1 MTLPDVCPRDGV
13 SHCKKKACHLYV
25 VEWRTEDEQCVIGYS
40 STHKQL
46 SKSTPMEDTYAEKT
60 RTRIET
66 NMAEKTSWPKA
77 VSEGLKREH
86 LKRAVPDVEV
96 VETYVEAKVEA
107 PSQGLTD
114 ESVTSVRHE
123 EVVVSNK
130 DTTVIESRQNDGDK
144 GKEDRKRKSLDE
156 VMDLDLP
163 EGYEEEFWK

>member
-1 MTLPDVCPRDGV
+1 
-13 SHCKKKACHLYV
+13 
-25 VEWRTEDEQCVIGYS
+25 
-40 STHKQL
+40 
-46 SKSTPMEDTYAEKT
+46 MEDTYAEKT